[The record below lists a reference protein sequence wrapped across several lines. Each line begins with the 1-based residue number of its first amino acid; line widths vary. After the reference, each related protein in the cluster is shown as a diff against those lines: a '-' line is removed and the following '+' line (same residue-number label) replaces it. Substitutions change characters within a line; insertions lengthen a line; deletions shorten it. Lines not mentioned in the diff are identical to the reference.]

1 MVKIL
6 KLCIIMTLITI
17 SLKRVLTLYI
27 KLQDLGSSGYTVL
40 MRVRNQ
46 KIAINN
52 KVWAREQ
59 IFFVYPVKYPVKSSY
74 QLQNLFVAWFLSV

>member
-1 MVKIL
+1 MIGRINITFWNKVSNMVKIL
-6 KLCIIMTLITI
+6 KFCIIMTLITI

-27 KLQDLGSSGYTVL
+27 KLQDLGSSGYMVL

-52 KVWAREQ
+52 KV
-59 IFFVYPVKYPVKSSY
+59 
-74 QLQNLFVAWFLSV
+74 

>member
-6 KLCIIMTLITI
+6 KFCIITTLITI

-27 KLQDLGSSGYTVL
+27 KLQDLGSSGYMAL

-52 KVWAREQ
+52 KV
-59 IFFVYPVKYPVKSSY
+59 
-74 QLQNLFVAWFLSV
+74 